1 MNVAKSCFRIC
12 ATSLA
17 ATVASSI
24 EEVKLGSV
32 GGRGRGRGAQISL
45 SESVS
50 KYKSMVYM

>member
-32 GGRGRGRGAQISL
+32 GDGGREDRGG
-45 SESVS
+45 EEEH
-50 KYKSMVYM
+50 K